1 MSNKQ
6 YLNAFINNSS
16 TIHDVLAEDITDAP
30 HKVVAYNTDG
40 KLALPAADGVPV
52 IGIILSDAPAD
63 DSYITKAGTEIDV
76 LIRLTGLAEAEEAL
90 KKGDFLTATT
100 KGTIKKAVSSD
111 YIFGIAMTEV
121 TAAGELVQIQITNSG
136 YEK

>member
-16 TIHDVLAEDITDAP
+16 TIHDVLAENITDAP
-30 HKVVAYNTDG
+30 HKVVTYNTDG
-40 KLALPAADGVPV
+40 KLVLPAADGAPV
-52 IGIILSDAPAD
+52 IGIILSDASAD
-63 DSYITKAGTEIDV
+63 DSYITKAGTEVDV
-76 LIRLTGLAEAEEAL
+76 LIRLTGLAQAEEAV

-100 KGTIKKAVSSD
+100 KGTMKKAASGD

-121 TAAGELVQIQITNSG
+121 TDAGELVQIQITNSG